1 MEISPTPIT
10 PTPTETEMKAIE
22 STMIGSIFE
31 RIVSAIR
38 SIIEAIAKALGF
50 LHSFIILL

>member
-1 MEISPTPIT
+1 MEISPTPI
-10 PTPTETEMKAIE
+10 TPTETEMKAIE

-38 SIIEAIAKALGF
+38 SIIEAIAKALG
-50 LHSFIILL
+50 LSS